1 SYRRVHQWLQM
12 AFEKT
17 AVATALS
24 ASAGE
29 KAPEQCFVGAQR
41 SDLLWRGRKIAGAAQ
56 RRTRQG
62 LLIQGSIQPPAA
74 IDRTIWQE
82 ALCDVARAQWHVEWA
97 SLPFDPALE
106 ERAAHLAAGKYGTSQ
121 YNRRR

>member
-41 SDLLWRGRKIAGAAQ
+41 SDLLWRGKKIAGAAQ
-56 RRTRQG
+56 RRTRDG

-74 IDRTIWQE
+74 IDRIHFE
-82 ALCDVARAQWHVEWA
+82 AAMLAVAGRNDEAQWTPLNPDSTLLSQVNE
-97 SLPFDPALE
+97 LV
-106 ERAAHLAAGKYGTSQ
+106 RQKYSKPD
-121 YNRRR
+121 YNRRQ